1 MSAPMPALFVSHG
14 SPTLILETDAP
25 AHVFLS
31 QLAAQLPRPR
41 AVLVISAH
49 WETAIPTVSAAAAP
63 ETIHD
68 FYGFPAELYRR
79 RYPAPGAPETAARV
93 VELLEKAGSPVA
105 AHPSRG
111 LDHGAWAPLSLI
123 WPAADVP
130 ALQLSVQPQA
140 DAAAHLALGRALR
153 PLLDEGVLVLGSGS
167 ATHNLRALDW
177 RGGDG
182 PPADWSTGF
191 ADWLTDR
198 VTAGDAAAAA
208 DWLKQAPYAR
218 MAHPTDDHFM
228 PLPVAWGAAGEGA
241 RGSLLHDSY
250 MMGSLGMQAYRFDP
264 ISAA

>member
-1 MSAPMPALFVSHG
+1 MSASMPALFVSHG
-14 SPTLILETDAP
+14 SPTLILESAAP

-49 WETAIPTVSAAAAP
+49 WETAIPTVAAAAEP

-79 RYPAPGAPETAARV
+79 RYPAPGSPETAAQV
-93 VELLEKAGSPVA
+93 VGLLEKAGLPAA

-111 LDHGAWAPLSLI
+111 LDHGAWAPLSLM
-123 WPAADVP
+123 WPNADVP

-140 DAAAHLALGRALR
+140 DAAAHFALGRALR
-153 PLLDEGVLVLGSGS
+153 PLLNDGVLVLGSGS

-177 RGGDG
+177 RGGGG

-191 ADWLTDR
+191 ADWLTNA
-198 VTAGDAAAAA
+198 VTAGDETTVA
-208 DWLKQAPYAR
+208 DWTRQAPAAR
-218 MAHPTDDHFM
+218 KAHPTDEHFL
-228 PLPVAWGAAGEGA
+228 PLPAAWGAAGPGA
-241 RGSLLHDSY
+241 RGTLLHDSY
-250 MMGSLGMQAYRFDP
+250 MMGSLGMQAYRFDLAP
-264 ISAA
+264 V

>member
-1 MSAPMPALFVSHG
+1 MSAPTMPALFVSHG

-79 RYPAPGAPETAARV
+79 LYPAPGSPETAARV
-93 VELLEKAGSPVA
+93 AGLLEKAGLPA
-105 AHPSRG
+105 ATHPTRG

-123 WPAADVP
+123 WPQADVP

-140 DAAAHLALGRALR
+140 DAAAHLAMGRALR

-177 RGGDG
+177 RGEGL
-182 PPADWSTGF
+182 PAADWSVGF
-191 ADWLTDR
+191 AGWLTDR
-198 VTAGDAAAAA
+198 VMAGDSAAAA
-208 DWLKQAPYAR
+208 DWLNQAPDAR
-218 MAHPTDDHFM
+218 KAHPTDDHFL
-228 PLPVAWGAAGEGA
+228 PLPVAWGAAGKDA
-241 RGSLLHDSY
+241 RGTLLHDSY

-264 ISAA
+264 API

>member
-14 SPTLILETDAP
+14 SPMLILETGAP
-25 AHVFLS
+25 AHVFLT

-49 WETAIPTVSAAAAP
+49 WETAIPTVSAAAASDI
-63 ETIHD
+63 IHD
-68 FYGFPAELYRR
+68 FYGFPAALYQR
-79 RYPAPGAPETAARV
+79 RYPAPGSPDTAARV
-93 VELLEKAGSPVA
+93 VGLLDKAGLPVA
-105 AHPSRG
+105 THPSRG
-111 LDHGAWAPLSLI
+111 LDHGAWAPLSLM
-123 WPAADVP
+123 WPEADVP

-167 ATHNLRALDW
+167 ATHNLRALDR

-191 ADWLTDR
+191 TAWLTDR
-198 VTAGDAAAAA
+198 VVAGDAAAAA
-208 DWLKQAPYAR
+208 DWLNRAPDAR
-218 MAHPTDDHFM
+218 WAHPTDDHFL

-241 RGSLLHDSY
+241 RGTLLHDSY
-250 MMGSLGMQAYRFDP
+250 MMGSLGMQAYRFEP
-264 ISAA
+264 TSAA